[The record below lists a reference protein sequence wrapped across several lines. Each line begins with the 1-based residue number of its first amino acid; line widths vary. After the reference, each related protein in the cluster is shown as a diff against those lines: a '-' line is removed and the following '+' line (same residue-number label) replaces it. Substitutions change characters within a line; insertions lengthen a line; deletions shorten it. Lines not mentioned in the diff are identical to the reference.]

1 MHSSR
6 MPYCPLQQ
14 PSLLLLMLPL
24 LCTPHTMH
32 VPCHVCPTCGQTDAC
47 ENITFPQL
55 LLWTVKCRVVISVLH
70 DFVTTIEKHDSLY
83 VSELIRSILT
93 FQRLKDKFWNFIF
106 YKFIFIFGVMNVQ
119 NMDEVICWSAWFTI
133 LGFLHLFSQLCKDRF
148 EYVST
153 WTSCDTNK
161 HKIEHLFYVH
171 CIERSPPIQG

>member
-1 MHSSR
+1 M
-6 MPYCPLQQ
+6 
-14 PSLLLLMLPL
+14 
-24 LCTPHTMH
+24 
-32 VPCHVCPTCGQTDAC
+32 A
-47 ENITFPQL
+47 
-55 LLWTVKCRVVISVLH
+55 VISVLQY
-70 DFVTTIEKHDSLY
+70 FITTIEKHESLY

-153 WTSCDTNK
+153 CTCYHTNK
-161 HKIEHLFYVH
+161 RTIEHLFYSH
-171 CIERSPPIQG
+171 CIEGSPPFQSQKIWWLVSVVVVKEMCQREFWNSLNIKCIDNGLFPFTDTDSNSDPESNPILELGS

>member
-1 MHSSR
+1 M
-6 MPYCPLQQ
+6 CVKTQK
-14 PSLLLLMLPL
+14 SL
-24 LCTPHTMH
+24 H
-32 VPCHVCPTCGQTDAC
+32 
-47 ENITFPQL
+47 
-55 LLWTVKCRVVISVLH
+55 
-70 DFVTTIEKHDSLY
+70 

-153 WTSCDTNK
+153 WTCYHTNK
-161 HKIEHLFYVH
+161 RTLEHLFKVNALKGH
-171 CIERSPPIQG
+171 LPFKVWRLVSFTATVSSISCGTLA